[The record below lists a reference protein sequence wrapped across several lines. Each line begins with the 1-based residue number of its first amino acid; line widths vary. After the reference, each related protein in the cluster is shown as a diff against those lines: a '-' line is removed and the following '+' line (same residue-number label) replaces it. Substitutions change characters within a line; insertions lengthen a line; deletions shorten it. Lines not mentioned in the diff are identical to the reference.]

1 MIGFRIGRDSGFRI
15 VGMEYLLVPGAGAG
29 GGGGRVGMPAQP
41 TPARGSS
48 APSNRHLKPKTPI

>member
-29 GGGGRVGMPAQP
+29 GGGVGLECLHSQLQP
-41 TPARGSS
+41 GDPRPRAIG
-48 APSNRHLKPKTPI
+48 I